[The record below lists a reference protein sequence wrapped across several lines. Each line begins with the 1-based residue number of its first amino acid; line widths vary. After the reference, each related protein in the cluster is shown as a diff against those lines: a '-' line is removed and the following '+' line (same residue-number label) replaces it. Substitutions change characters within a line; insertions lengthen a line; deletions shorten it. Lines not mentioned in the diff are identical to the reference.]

1 MFTLDV
7 MKISLSSYVYMW
19 MIEYLLK
26 TIYHFLQQ
34 QNLSYQKNLT
44 WPTMVVLDTLLVY
57 KFIEIGK
64 KEKFICHKNLIHT

>member
-7 MKISLSSYVYMW
+7 MKISLSSYAHMW
-19 MIEYLLK
+19 MIVYLLK

-64 KEKFICHKNLIHT
+64 KEKLICLKNLIHT